1 MALAA
6 KAFSVR
12 FPHDFGR
19 TQNDFGVQKMAASA
33 ASQSV
38 AMPAQWSG
46 RWVLIYIPTGGADIQ
61 FACSKVP
68 DGAKAL
74 ASQEVDTAAATSTT
88 FPTLKVGLP
97 FPAGQIHQ
105 MELPKWDRNETGYLV
120 FESSGAQTFYLALG
134 DTGV

>member
-1 MALAA
+1 MALSA

-12 FPHDFGR
+12 FPHDLGR
-19 TQNDFGVQKMAASA
+19 TQNDFGVQKLAASG

-38 AMPAQWSG
+38 ALPREWSG
-46 RWVLIYIPTGGADIQ
+46 RWVMIYIPTGGTDIQ

-68 DGAKAL
+68 DGAKTL
-74 ASQEVDTAAATSTT
+74 ATQEVDTAAAASTT

-97 FPAGQIHQ
+97 LPAGFIHQ
-105 MELPKWDRNETGYLV
+105 LELPKWDKNETGYLV